1 MDNIIYAVLVSF
13 GVALAAGYAGVPLLR
28 RLKLG
33 QQVRDD
39 GPKTHLSKAGTPTMG
54 GLIMWLGLIAATLF
68 FSRGDYEYVWLS
80 LGATVGFGLIGLMD
94 DMIIVLK
101 KRALGLRAYQK
112 IIGQVGIALIVAYF
126 AYQNPLIG
134 SKIIIPFGGGLE
146 WDLGGWYIPFTVFV
160 IVSMVNG
167 VNLTDGLDGLASGV
181 TMINALTFTIIIY
194 TMFLPSVQQGLYWT
208 GTINDN
214 ATVMNNM
221 MIFSAALMGSCLA
234 FMRFNAY
241 PAKVFMGDTGSLAL
255 GAALSVIGIVT
266 RLQLLLAVTGIMY
279 VASTVSVILQVGSYK
294 LRKKR
299 IFKMAP
305 LHHHFELKGIPETKI
320 VAMYMVITTVFSLIA
335 ILSVPH

>member
-13 GVALAAGYAGVPLLR
+13 FVALAAGYVGVPLLK
-28 RLKLG
+28 RLKAG

-54 GLIMWLGLIAATLF
+54 GLIMWAGLIAATLS
-68 FSRGDYEYVWLS
+68 FSRGDFQFIWMA
-80 LGATVGFGLIGLMD
+80 LGATLGYGLIGLMD

-101 KRALGLRAYQK
+101 KRSLGLRAYQK
-112 IIGQVGIALIVAYF
+112 IIAQIGIALIVAFF
-126 AYQNPLIG
+126 AYNNPLIG
-134 SKIIIPFGGGLE
+134 SKLIVPFGGGLE
-146 WDLGGWYIPFTVFV
+146 WDLGGWYVPFTVFV

-181 TMINALTFTIIIY
+181 TMINALTYTIILLTFY
-194 TMFLPSVQQGLYWT
+194 QTQKEGFPLLAA
-208 GTINDN
+208 GT
-214 ATVMNNM
+214 NNM
-221 MIFSAALMGSCLA
+221 MVFSAALMGACLA
-234 FMRFNAY
+234 FLRFNSY

-255 GAALSVIGIVT
+255 GAALSVIGIVS

-279 VASTVSVILQVGSYK
+279 VASAVSVVLQVGSYK

-305 LHHHFELKGIPETKI
+305 LHHHFELKGIPETK
-320 VAMYMVITTVFSLIA
+320 VAAMYMVITAVFCLFA
-335 ILSVPH
+335 ILSV

>member
-13 GVALAAGYAGVPLLR
+13 SVALAAGYAGVPLLR

-39 GPKTHLSKAGTPTMG
+39 GPKTHLAKAGTPTMG
-54 GLIMWLGLIAATLF
+54 GLIMWLGLIVATLCF
-68 FSRGDYEYVWLS
+68 TRGDFEFVWLS
-80 LGATVGFGLIGLMD
+80 LGAAIGFGLIGLMD
-94 DMIIVLK
+94 DLIIVLK
-101 KRALGLRAYQK
+101 KRSLGLRAYQK
-112 IIGQVGIALIVAYF
+112 IIGQVGIALIVAFY

-134 SKIIIPFGGGLE
+134 SKIIVPFGGE
-146 WDLGGWYIPFTVFV
+146 WDLGGWYVPFTAFV

-181 TMINALTFTIIIY
+181 TMINALTYTIILLVFYQAQINEGRA
-194 TMFLPSVQQGLYWT
+194 LEAA
-208 GTINDN
+208 GT
-214 ATVMNNM
+214 NNM
-221 MIFSAALMGSCLA
+221 MIFSAALMGACLA
-234 FMRFNAY
+234 FLRFNAY
-241 PAKVFMGDTGSLAL
+241 PAKVFMGDTGSLTL

-320 VAMYMVITTVFSLIA
+320 VAMYMVITTVCCLIA

>member
-13 GVALAAGYAGVPLLR
+13 FVALAAGYVGVPLLK
-28 RLKLG
+28 RLKAG

-54 GLIMWLGLIAATLF
+54 GLIMWTGLIAATLS
-68 FSRGDYEYVWLS
+68 FSRGDFQFVWMA
-80 LGATVGFGLIGLMD
+80 LGATLGYGLIGLMD

-101 KRALGLRAYQK
+101 KRSLGLKAYQK
-112 IIGQVGIALIVAYF
+112 IIAQIGIALIVAFF
-126 AYQNPLIG
+126 AYNNPLIG
-134 SKIIIPFGGGLE
+134 SKLIVPFGGGFE
-146 WDLGGWYIPFTVFV
+146 WDLGGWYVPFTVFV

-181 TMINALTFTIIIY
+181 TMINALTYTIILLTFY
-194 TMFLPSVQQGLYWT
+194 QTQKEGLPLLAA
-208 GTINDN
+208 GT
-214 ATVMNNM
+214 NNM
-221 MIFSAALMGSCLA
+221 MVFSAALMGACLA
-234 FMRFNAY
+234 FLRFNAY

-255 GAALSVIGIVT
+255 GAALSVIGIVS

-279 VASTVSVILQVGSYK
+279 AASAISVVLQVGSYK

-305 LHHHFELKGIPETKI
+305 LHHHFELKGVPETKV
-320 VAMYMVITTVFSLIA
+320 VAMYMVVTAVFCLFA
-335 ILSVPH
+335 ILSV

>member
-13 GVALAAGYAGVPLLR
+13 SVALAAGYAGVPLLK

-54 GLIMWLGLIAATLF
+54 GLIMWLGVIAATLF
-68 FSRGDYEYVWLS
+68 FSRGDFEFVWLA
-80 LGATVGFGLIGLMD
+80 LGATIGFGLIGLMD

-101 KRALGLRAYQK
+101 KRAMGLRAYQK
-112 IIGQVGIALIVAYF
+112 IIGQVGIALIVAFF

-134 SKIIIPFGGGLE
+134 SKIIVPFGGGLE
-146 WDLGGWYIPFTVFV
+146 WDLGGWYVPFTVFV

-181 TMINALTFTIIIY
+181 TMINALTYTIILFICY
-194 TMFLPSVQQGLYWT
+194 QIQIGEGRALEAA
-208 GTINDN
+208 GT
-214 ATVMNNM
+214 NNM
-221 MIFSAALMGSCLA
+221 MIFSAALMGACLA
-234 FMRFNAY
+234 FLRFNAY

-255 GAALSVIGIVT
+255 GAALSVIGVVT
-266 RLQLLLAVTGIMY
+266 RLQILLAVTGIMY

-320 VAMYMVITTVFSLIA
+320 VAMYMVITTVFCLIA